1 MHAVGITRKI
11 DKVGR
16 IVIPI
21 ELRDTLGLD
30 PGAKIELFIDTEEK
44 ALVMQKYQRGCSF
57 CGEMKNTIEFKDE
70 KLCKSCAEKII
81 NKARSDK
88 EV

>member
-16 IVIPI
+16 IVIPK
-21 ELRDTLGLD
+21 ELRDMLNWD
-30 PGAKIELFIDTEEK
+30 SAKIELFVDSDK
-44 ALVMQKYQRGCSF
+44 NALIMKKYQRGCNF
-57 CGEMKNTIEFKDE
+57 CGEMENTIEFQGE
-70 KLCKSCAEKII
+70 KLCESCAEKII